1 MNTTNTCGSQCPP
14 TSHSFKNDNDN
25 VSTSLSPCIPKVWLR
40 AFNLALLGTTIIIG
54 IYAIREFNL
63 IMSDSDPEIKRE
75 KMRLIGATVSTVGI
89 LLWPVVWDTLIGYSI
104 ITHHP
109 LTLFGFLWPMVMNM
123 LDLTAA
129 ATSSNAVD
137 AEKVYGIG
145 EITSDSNTLVGIA
158 FAIGSF
164 LSSQT
169 NAKLVNATIPLLMY
183 ALLLL
188 IAFIVPTPSL
198 DPNDYTGF
206 AVGTIQ
212 RTFFNY
218 AMGFVITGISI
229 NVSGQSGRGLQ
240 RALTEICLEQQK
252 SSKTN

>member
-1 MNTTNTCGSQCPP
+1 MSGQY
-14 TSHSFKNDNDN
+14 TSHDHGHDVNEH
-25 VSTSLSPCIPKVWLR
+25 VSASLDPCIPKVWLR
-40 AFNLALLGTTIIIG
+40 AFNLVLVGTAIVVVS
-54 IYAIREFNL
+54 YAIKEFND
-63 IMSDSDPEIKRE
+63 IPGDSDPEIKRE
-75 KMRLIGATVSTVGI
+75 KMRLIGATVSTLGI
-89 LLWPVVWDTLIGYSI
+89 LLWPVVWDSLIGYSI

-109 LTLFGFLWPMVMNM
+109 LTLFGFLWPMIMNM
-123 LDLTAA
+123 LDLSAA

-137 AEKVYGIG
+137 AEQVYGIG
-145 EITSDSNTLVGIA
+145 EISQDSNTLVGIA

-198 DPNDYTGF
+198 DPNDYSGF

-218 AMGFVITGISI
+218 AMGFVITGITI

-240 RALTEICLEQQK
+240 RALTEICLDKDSQ
-252 SSKTN
+252 SSKHS